1 MSLLLVVLLHCC
13 LQERSTKSI
22 SKLKQSSSS
31 LNFYTTIVV
40 VEVSL
45 GGVVVVE
52 VETTEAIDVGDSAI
66 VAVVEERISCK
77 EICLGLMILSYL

>member
-1 MSLLLVVLLHCC
+1 MLLHCC

-22 SKLKQSSSS
+22 SKLKHSSSS

-40 VEVSL
+40 VEVSF

-66 VAVVEERISCK
+66 VVVVVEERISCQK
-77 EICLGLMILSYL
+77 KCVLV